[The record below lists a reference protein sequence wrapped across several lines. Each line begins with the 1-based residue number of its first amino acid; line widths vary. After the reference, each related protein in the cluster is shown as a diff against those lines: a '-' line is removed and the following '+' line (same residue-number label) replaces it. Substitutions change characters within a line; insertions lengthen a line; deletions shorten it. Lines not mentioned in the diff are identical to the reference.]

1 MFKLILNHASEL
13 IWIDVYLDPHT
24 QKKEKS
30 KSKVSPFNWQ
40 SGNTTRV

>member
-24 QKKEKS
+24 QKKES